1 MVCHNDCYPPL
12 KIIIT
17 STVQGETVVAV
28 EARNVDEA
36 GDVDKAGGVD
46 EAVGMDMGGG
56 LAMDKEGQVYLV
68 MEWK

>member
-1 MVCHNDCYPPL
+1 MCYPSLTLSL

-28 EARNVDEA
+28 KARNIDEA
-36 GDVDKAGGVD
+36 GDVDEASGVD
-46 EAVGMDMGGG
+46 VAVDMDMGGG
-56 LAMDKEGQVYLV
+56 LAVDKEGQVYLV